1 MYVCM
6 CVHECGMLGCL
17 YIAGL
22 DHYMLS
28 THTSFL
34 YVHPSSLLMYMH
46 REAPN
51 RYDVVDVDPYGSP
64 TDFLDSALQAVDDG
78 GT

>member
-1 MYVCM
+1 MWDVRLP
-6 CVHECGMLGCL
+6 VHCWTGPLHVEHT
-17 YIAGL
+17 YI
-22 DHYMLS
+22 
-28 THTSFL
+28 FL

>member
-1 MYVCM
+1 
-6 CVHECGMLGCL
+6 
-17 YIAGL
+17 
-22 DHYMLS
+22 
-28 THTSFL
+28 
-34 YVHPSSLLMYMH
+34 MYMH